1 MAECAGSCR
10 LDLRVEVGRWA
21 KCWLKTPWL
30 QVRTLVAHAGLDVVA
45 LKRVRI
51 GGYRLPRE
59 LGLGQIVSLK
69 PHEIRRISDKGA
81 QANNSTINPY
91 FTGV

>member
-1 MAECAGSCR
+1 MKRHHDIQRALPC
-10 LDLRVEVGRWA
+10 V
-21 KCWLKTPWL
+21 
-30 QVRTLVAHAGLDVVA
+30 QVRTLVAAAGLEVVT

-69 PHEIRRISDKGA
+69 PHEVRRILDKGA
-81 QANNSTINPY
+81 QANNAAINPY

>member
-1 MAECAGSCR
+1 MA
-10 LDLRVEVGRWA
+10 
-21 KCWLKTPWL
+21 KNLKRHHHIQRALPCV
-30 QVRTLVAHAGLDVVA
+30 QVRTLVAAAGLEVMT

-69 PHEIRRISDKGA
+69 PHEVRRISDKGA
-81 QANNSTINPY
+81 QANNAAINPY